1 MSGAGGDG
9 VRRPPRAS
17 AIRLVLLAMTVLVWS
32 VWFAWP
38 WLGGLGGD
46 DPAPPLAENRQHVDA
61 LSAVVHA
68 WEGDAGALASEP
80 ALAAALAANDDEG
93 LARALR
99 EHPITGR
106 YANALVADLDYRV
119 RAHAQPTRWAGMRVP
134 RAGDPLGRA
143 LESSRVVD
151 GVALGP
157 LAANA
162 GLAVLHVAAPV
173 RLEGRRLGTLVL
185 VAGAGQFG
193 MLLDGGAT
201 ARRLRHEVLVAIDG
215 AWYRLEPGDAAG
227 ARLSRQPP
235 DAERDRLLVSAST
248 GGQDSGS
255 ANSDSAG
262 RTTLAASNFA
272 PLNAVVVTQRLDPEP
287 GAAGNLR
294 PSVLWPMLLT
304 VVLGGML
311 AAHLGLIGRGPR
323 VPVSRS
329 PSRRPRLEPRFREVD
344 QRDGSPGPAPSA
356 REVLVAALSPEL
368 RAPLAA
374 ILGTAEL
381 ALPEATD
388 PRLAARIARI
398 RSSAEDL
405 LAYLDDLALL
415 VGLETGTAPPRQQQF
430 QLANVFSAVSEHC
443 GELVEAAGSELVLR
457 RGGAVPDLLIGD
469 GERLADIVTRLVRV
483 VLTQLREGRPLRV
496 VIDTPGSD
504 AVDQMAAGLVVL
516 RVLVHAGD
524 PVLPGE
530 EPLANATPVE
540 GLGGGVPNSA
550 SMGLVVAARA
560 VESMG
565 GDALW
570 LGAGDSPVLGF
581 ELAVEAPQPAAA
593 TSRPLR
599 GHRVL
604 IVDEIGVCGDALA
617 EIFARAECE
626 VHQAPTLAAAGNE
639 IRRSVPPRSRP
650 YDLLLVDERVPDVAR
665 LAELVAGRAEGRA
678 LPPVVLV
685 TRPGR
690 PRVEGAVA
698 DGRIARPIVDSEVL
712 DLAKALLGLAPQTS
726 EPEESR
732 TSATPFTAALVGR
745 RLLLVDDIA
754 INREVGVELLQRAG
768 AAVDTANDGRAAVD
782 AIASGRRYHAVLMDV
797 EMPVLDGLEATREI
811 RALDSGRELPIIG
824 WSAHVLAT
832 DRSRCLAAGMS
843 DYLMKPVAP
852 ERLYTIVAR
861 WTSSANPVPSAPD
874 PASEVLPTDPRTHSP
889 TALALDASVALRHL
903 GDDRRL
909 FRRLLST
916 FASDHA
922 RDEHALRSALAA
934 GRRGDAREAAHALKG
949 LAATL
954 GMGPLAKVAGS
965 IELSLR
971 AGSAVPDGILDALRD
986 RLDDALAAAQAWLDE
1001 DSVAHPPRH
1010 SELRPGLNRAELF
1023 ATLDRQI
1030 SAADLEALVTFDVL
1044 ESTRGRDADEAAW
1057 EEVRNALMEL
1067 DFERATALRVHIN

>member
-1 MSGAGGDG
+1 
-9 VRRPPRAS
+9 
-17 AIRLVLLAMTVLVWS
+17 LLALVVLGWL

-38 WLGGLGGD
+38 WLGASGD
-46 DPAPPLAENRQHVDA
+46 GELAAPLAENRQHVEL
-61 LSAVVHA
+61 LSASVLA
-68 WEGDAGALASEP
+68 WEGDAEALASEP
-80 ALAAALAANDDEG
+80 ALVSALASDDGET
-93 LARALR
+93 LSRLLL
-99 EHPITGR
+99 EHPIAAR
-106 YANALVADLDYRV
+106 FANALVVDADYRV
-119 RAHAQPTRWAGMRVP
+119 RAHAKPTRWAGLRVP
-134 RAGDPLGRA
+134 RAGDPLARA

-151 GVALGP
+151 GAALGP

-162 GLAVLHVAAPV
+162 GLAVLHVAAPL
-173 RLEGRRLGTLVL
+173 RQDGRRLGTLVL
-185 VAGAGQFG
+185 VAGTGQFG
-193 MLLDGGAT
+193 ALLDGNGT
-201 ARRLRHEVLVAIDG
+201 ARRLQHEVLVAIDG
-215 AWYRLEPGDAAG
+215 AWYRLEAGDTAG

-255 ANSDSAG
+255 IILDTGSRA
-262 RTTLAASNFA
+262 TLAASNFA
-272 PLNAVVVTQRLDPEP
+272 PLNAVVLTRRVAPEP
-287 GAAGNLR
+287 GGNQESR
-294 PSVLWPMLLT
+294 PSALWPMLVT
-304 VVLGGML
+304 VVLGALL
-311 AAHLGLIGRGPR
+311 AGGRGLIGRRDNAPAKR
-323 VPVSRS
+323 TRS
-329 PSRRPRLEPRFREVD
+329 ARPRLEPKFREMD
-344 QRDGSPGPAPSA
+344 QPDGSPGPAPSA

-381 ALPEATD
+381 AMPEATD

-398 RSSAEDL
+398 RDSAEDL

-430 QLANVFSAVSEHC
+430 LLRDLLRAVSERC
-443 GELVEAAGSELVLR
+443 AEPVEAAGSELVLR
-457 RGGAVPDLLIGD
+457 RGVAVPDIFVGD
-469 GERLADIVTRLVRV
+469 GERLADIVARLVHAA
-483 VLTQLREGRPLRV
+483 LTQLREGRPLRV
-496 VIDTPGSD
+496 IIDTPGSD
-504 AVDQMAAGLVVL
+504 GVDGTAAGQEVLL
-516 RVLVHAGD
+516 RVMVHAGD
-524 PVLPGE
+524 PLLPGE
-530 EPLANATPVE
+530 EPLAEATPID

-550 SMGLVVAARA
+550 SIGLVVAARA

-570 LGAGDSPVLGF
+570 LGSGESPVLGF
-581 ELAVEAPQPAAA
+581 ELPVGAPRPVAS
-593 TSRPLR
+593 TSRALR
-599 GHRVL
+599 DHRVL

-639 IRRSVPPRSRP
+639 IRRSLSPRTRP
-650 YDLLLVDERVPDVAR
+650 YDLLLVDERVPDIGR
-665 LAELVAGRAEGRA
+665 LGELVAGRAEGRA

-685 TRPGR
+685 VGPAR

-698 DGRIARPIVDSEVL
+698 DARIGRPIIESEVL
-712 DLAKALLGLAPQTS
+712 ELALVLLGLAPAAV
-726 EPEESR
+726 
-732 TSATPFTAALVGR
+732 ATEVADTRAMPASPALAGR

-782 AIASGRRYHAVLMDV
+782 AIAAGRRYHAVLMDV
-797 EMPVLDGLEATREI
+797 EMPVLDGLDATREI
-811 RALDSGRELPIIG
+811 RALESGRDLPIIG
-824 WSAHVLAT
+824 WSAHVLPA

-852 ERLYTIVAR
+852 ERLYATVAR
-861 WTSSANPVPSAPD
+861 WTAAADPVPTAPAVLLESL
-874 PASEVLPTDPRTHSP
+874 PADPRTHAP
-889 TALALDASVALRHL
+889 MAAALDTAAALRHL

-916 FASDHA
+916 FASDHG
-922 RDEHALRSALAA
+922 RDEHALRSALVA

-954 GMGPLAKVAGS
+954 GMAQLARVAGS

-986 RLDDALAAAQAWLDE
+986 RLDDAVSAAQAWLQE
-1001 DSVAHPPRH
+1001 DNSTHPPGSPRT
-1010 SELRPGLNRAELF
+1010 RTDLNRAEFL

-1030 SAADLEALVTFDVL
+1030 AGADLDALATFDLL
-1044 ESTRGRDADEAAW
+1044 ESTRGPDADEAAW

-1067 DFERATALRVHIN
+1067 DFERAAALRSQIG